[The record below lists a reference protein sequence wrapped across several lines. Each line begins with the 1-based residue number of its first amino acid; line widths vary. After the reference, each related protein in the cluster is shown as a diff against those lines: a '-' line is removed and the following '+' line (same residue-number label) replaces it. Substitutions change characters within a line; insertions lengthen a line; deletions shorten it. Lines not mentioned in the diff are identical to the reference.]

1 MALRKSYLVVYQK
14 AKRRFWGFAPDVPG
28 CFSTGRN
35 LKHMREMLTEA
46 LEFHL
51 SSILCD
57 GDPIP
62 EPFTTTFDFGEF
74 RGEPDETEYLVVEW
88 LDVKISRKAYRSA
101 KKIEPGY
108 SIIQAARA
116 NQEKVVAA

>member
-14 AKRRFWGFAPDVPG
+14 AKHGFWGFAPDVPG

-51 SSILCD
+51 SSMLCD

-62 EPFTTTFDFGEF
+62 EPAATIFDFGEL
-74 RGEPDETEYLVVEW
+74 RGEPAEAEYYVVEW
-88 LDVKISRKAYRSA
+88 LKVKIGKKACRSA

-108 SIIQAARA
+108 SIIKAARA
-116 NQEKVVAA
+116 NQRKVVAA